1 MVVEAGEEM
10 FKIYSGVRL
19 KESMS
24 AGWEEEFQLISLC
37 VVVIVV
43 VQSISCVLLS
53 YPWTV
58 AHQAP
63 LSMEFS
69 RQEYWSG
76 LPLPSRPPL
85 KGDLLDPGIQLG
97 SPTLQEDSLSSESS
111 GKASV
116 CCSLLKF
123 IPLSQ

>member
-24 AGWEEEFQLISLC
+24 AGWEEEFQLISLS

-43 VQSISCVLLS
+43 VQSISRVLLS

-76 LPLPSRPPL
+76 LPLPSP
-85 KGDLLDPGIQLG
+85 GDLLDPGIQLG
-97 SPTLQEDSLSSESS
+97 SPTLQADSLSSEPS
-111 GKASV
+111 GKATV

>member
-24 AGWEEEFQLISLC
+24 AGWEEEFQLISLS

-43 VQSISCVLLS
+43 VQSISRVLLS

-58 AHQAP
+58 ALQAP

-76 LPLPSRPPL
+76 LPLPSP
-85 KGDLLDPGIQLG
+85 GDLLDPGIQLG
-97 SPTLQEDSLSSESS
+97 SPTLQADSLSSEPS
-111 GKASV
+111 GKATV